1 VGEFD
6 DADAGIRQ
14 RGIRHGA
21 IVAASKRCAGVCPDA
36 DGRCLPLHC
45 RAQQNAFPET
55 CRNFPI
61 RHRGAAPLAC
71 ALVTLA
77 ALASPARADV
87 LDEVKSHGVVKCGVT
102 LAAPGFS
109 AEDNAGKRT
118 GFDIDL
124 CRAIAAATLGDDSKI
139 QLVPMDLKTAFAG
152 LPSGAV
158 DVLTHRFT
166 WTQSRDI
173 GGLKFAKVMFYDGQ
187 GFAVTKKSRASKL
200 ADLNNATICTAQGS
214 TSELIVADYFRAHKM
229 KYKIVTFA
237 SQEQAWDAFVG
248 GRCDAAINDRSGL
261 ASRLAKLPNRDNFK
275 VLPETVSNE
284 PIGPIVAQ
292 GQQRWE
298 DVVRF
303 TLNALVAAEELGIT
317 QANVDQMRSS
327 QVPDVQRLL
336 GVTGELGK
344 QMGVD
349 NDYAYKAIKA
359 VGNYGEIWDRN
370 IGPKTP
376 LRLER
381 GRNALVANGGVMMA
395 LPVR

>member
-1 VGEFD
+1 M
-6 DADAGIRQ
+6 AGT
-14 RGIRHGA
+14 A
-21 IVAASKRCAGVCPDA
+21 
-36 DGRCLPLHC
+36 
-45 RAQQNAFPET
+45 
-55 CRNFPI
+55 
-61 RHRGAAPLAC
+61 
-71 ALVTLA
+71 LA
-77 ALASPARADV
+77 ALAGYAHADV
-87 LDEVKSHGVVKCGVT
+87 LDDVKTRNVLKCGVT

-109 AEDNAGKRT
+109 AEDNSGKRT
-118 GFDIDL
+118 GFDVDL
-124 CRAIAAATLGDDSKI
+124 CKAVAAAALGDDTKI

-152 LPSGAV
+152 LPGGAV

-166 WTQSRDI
+166 WTQSRDV
-173 GGLKFAKVMFYDGQ
+173 GGLKFAKVMFFDGQ
-187 GFAVTKKSRASKL
+187 GFAVTKKSRANKL
-200 ADLNNATICTAQGS
+200 GDLNNATICTAQGS

-261 ASRLAKLPNRDNFK
+261 AARLAKLPNQNDFK

-292 GQQRWE
+292 GQPRWE

-303 TLNALVAAEELGIT
+303 TLNALVAAEELGVT
-317 QANVDQMRSS
+317 QANVDEMKSS
-327 QVPDVQRLL
+327 PSPDVQRLL
-336 GVTGELGK
+336 GATGDMGK
-344 QMGVD
+344 QMGLE

-359 VGNYGEIWDRN
+359 VGNYGEVWDRN

-381 GRNALVANGGVMMA
+381 GRNALVANGGLMMSV
-395 LPVR
+395 PVR

>member
-1 VGEFD
+1 MASICGTYAWISPFKAVV
-6 DADAGIRQ
+6 
-14 RGIRHGA
+14 A
-21 IVAASKRCAGVCPDA
+21 I
-36 DGRCLPLHC
+36 
-45 RAQQNAFPET
+45 
-55 CRNFPI
+55 
-61 RHRGAAPLAC
+61 
-71 ALVTLA
+71 A
-77 ALASPARADV
+77 ALAAIAGYARADV
-87 LDEVKSHGVVKCGVT
+87 LDDVKARGVLKCGVT

-109 AEDNAGKRT
+109 AEDNSGKRT
-118 GFDIDL
+118 GFDVDL
-124 CRAIAAATLGDDSKI
+124 CKAIAAATLGDDTKI

-152 LPSGAV
+152 LPGGAV

-166 WTQSRDI
+166 WTQSRDV
-173 GGLKFAKVMFYDGQ
+173 GGLKFAKVMFFDGQ
-187 GFAVTKKSRASKL
+187 GFAVTKKSRANKL

-214 TSELIVADYFRAHKM
+214 TSELIVADYFRAHNM

-261 ASRLAKLPNRDNFK
+261 AARLAKLPNQNDFK

-292 GQQRWE
+292 GQPRWE

-317 QANVDQMRSS
+317 QANVDQMKSS

-336 GVTGELGK
+336 GATGELGK
-344 QMGVD
+344 QMGLAD
-349 NDYAYKAIKA
+349 DYAYKAIKA

-370 IGPKTP
+370 VGPKTP
-376 LRLER
+376 LRLDR
-381 GRNALVANGGVMMA
+381 GRNALVANGGLMMSV
-395 LPVR
+395 PVR